1 MTAAGA
7 PRLASPN
14 LVLALLLLAYIFNF
28 LDRQILGIL
37 AGPIIAD
44 LKLTDAEFGAI
55 AGLAFA
61 ILYSVLGV
69 PLAMLADRTSRSRVV
84 AASLVVWSGFT
95 AMCGTA
101 TGFAQLFFYRLGVGV
116 GEAGGVAPSYALIAD
131 YFPPHKRARA
141 LAIFSLGV
149 PLGLAAGT
157 LIGAYLA
164 SWIDWRAAFLVM
176 GVAGIVL
183 APVMLLVVRDKP
195 RDAAAAATAPRLRSA
210 FSTVARKPS
219 FWLMAAAAS
228 CSSLAGYGLAVWTPS
243 VLERSFGLALVPRG
257 QFLASIFLIGGT
269 AGVLAGG
276 WLADR
281 LGHTDRAW
289 YARLPAVAWLITA
302 PTFAAGLLIQ
312 DLRLAWVLLLIPNAL
327 NILWLGPV
335 TTAVQH
341 LVARPLRATASASF
355 LLINNLIGLGV
366 GPTLIG
372 ALSELFKVRFG
383 GEALRYAAVSVLG
396 FYLVAALLMA
406 FAIKR
411 LRADWV
417 DDPVVQG
424 SETA

>member
-1 MTAAGA
+1 MTSTE
-7 PRLASPN
+7 RSWRSPN

-61 ILYSVLGV
+61 VLYSVLAV

-95 AMCGTA
+95 ALCGTA
-101 TGFAQLFFYRLGVGV
+101 TGFMQMFLFRLGVGV

-164 SWIDWRAAFLVM
+164 SWIDWRAAFVVM
-176 GVAGIVL
+176 GIAGIVL
-183 APVMLLVVRDKP
+183 APIMLLVVRDKP
-195 RDAAAAATAPRLRSA
+195 REGRAAASGAELRSA
-210 FSTVARKPS
+210 FRIVASKPS
-219 FWLMAAAAS
+219 FWLMAVAAS

-243 VLERSFGLALVPRG
+243 VLERSFGLGIVPRG

-269 AGVLAGG
+269 AGVFAGG
-276 WLADR
+276 WFADR
-281 LGHTDRAW
+281 LGRTDRAW
-289 YARLPAVAWLITA
+289 YARLPAIAWLITA
-302 PTFAAGLLIQ
+302 PTFAAGLLVE
-312 DLRLAWVLLLIPNAL
+312 DLRLAWALLLIPNAL

-341 LVARPLRATASASF
+341 LVPQPMRATASASF

-366 GPTLIG
+366 GPMFIG
-372 ALSELFKVRFG
+372 ALSEMFKERLG
-383 GEALRYAAVSVLG
+383 AEALRYAAVSVLG
-396 FYLVAALLMA
+396 FYLLAALLMF

-417 DDPVVQG
+417 DDPTDG
-424 SETA
+424 APPDA